1 MFDNPLIWIAVIWWL
16 VSTFLR
22 GSKKRRRPPMPAQEP
37 LEAVEEP
44 AIYNEEEAEAVPEG
58 FAEQPEPA
66 PDLLT
71 AQPAPAPA
79 LRQRPRTLKDL
90 AQMWQTLDVEFS
102 GGEVAAEP
110 EPEPPAPAPP
120 EPVTVP
126 AEPPPEFRRR
136 RQHAPSAAPGRPPRI
151 APAVRLTAGLS
162 ARFTPLQ
169 EAIIY
174 REIFDRP
181 RSMRRSRSSR

>member
-1 MFDNPLIWIAVIWWL
+1 
-16 VSTFLR
+16 
-22 GSKKRRRPPMPAQEP
+22 MPAQEP

-44 AIYNEEEAEAVPEG
+44 PIYNEEEAVPEG

-90 AQMWQTLDVEFS
+90 AQMWQALDVEFS
-102 GGEVAAEP
+102 GGEMAAEP
-110 EPEPPAPAPP
+110 EPEPPPPAPP
-120 EPVTVP
+120 KPVTVP
-126 AEPPPEFRRR
+126 AEPPPESRHK
-136 RQHAPSAAPGRPPRI
+136 RQHEHAPSAAPGRPPRI
-151 APAVRLTAGLS
+151 APAVRLTANLA

-174 REIFDRP
+174 REVFDRP
-181 RSMRRSRSSR
+181 RSMRRSRSGR